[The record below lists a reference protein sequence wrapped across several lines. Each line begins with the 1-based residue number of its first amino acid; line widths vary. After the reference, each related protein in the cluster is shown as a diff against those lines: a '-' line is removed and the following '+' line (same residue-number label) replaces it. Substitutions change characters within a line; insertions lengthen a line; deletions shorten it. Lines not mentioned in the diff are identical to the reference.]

1 MRVFVTGATGFVG
14 SAVVQELLNAGHKV
28 LGLARSE
35 AGAASL
41 AAAGAEVLRG
51 SLEDLD
57 SLRRGVLA
65 ADGVIHTA
73 FNHDFSKFAEN
84 AAAERR
90 ALEAIGTSL
99 EGSERPLIVTSGV
112 ALLAPG
118 RIANEADVRAP
129 NPALPRDPEEVASA
143 LTASGLRASV
153 VRLAPSVH
161 GVADHGFIP
170 RLIAIAREKAVSAYV
185 GDGLNRWPGVH
196 RLAAAAVYR
205 LALEKSEAGARYHAV
220 AEQGVPFKEI
230 AGVIGRR
237 LNVPVVSM
245 RPDEANE
252 HFGWF
257 AMFTGMDVPASSQ
270 RTQELLGWR
279 PSGPALLADIDQ
291 PGYYAQV

>member
-99 EGSERPLIVTSGV
+99 EGSERPLIVTSGS
-112 ALLAPG
+112 
-118 RIANEADVRAP
+118 RCWRRAASP
-129 NPALPRDPEEVASA
+129 TRQMCAHPTPRF
-143 LTASGLRASV
+143 RAI
-153 VRLAPSVH
+153 RK
-161 GVADHGFIP
+161 
-170 RLIAIAREKAVSAYV
+170 RWRAR
-185 GDGLNRWPGVH
+185 
-196 RLAAAAVYR
+196 
-205 LALEKSEAGARYHAV
+205 
-220 AEQGVPFKEI
+220 
-230 AGVIGRR
+230 
-237 LNVPVVSM
+237 
-245 RPDEANE
+245 
-252 HFGWF
+252 
-257 AMFTGMDVPASSQ
+257 
-270 RTQELLGWR
+270 
-279 PSGPALLADIDQ
+279 
-291 PGYYAQV
+291 